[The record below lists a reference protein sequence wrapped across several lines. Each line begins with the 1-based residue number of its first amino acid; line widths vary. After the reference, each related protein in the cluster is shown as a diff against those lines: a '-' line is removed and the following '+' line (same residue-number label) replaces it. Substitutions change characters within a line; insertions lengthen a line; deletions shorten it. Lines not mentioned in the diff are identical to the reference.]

1 MSAGADERAGA
12 GEREAD
18 LAAHWL
24 AAAARPEVRDA
35 LDAIEVMIAEQI
47 AARDPAC
54 WGSGRCCGFER
65 AGHRLYT
72 TGLEAARTVLRL
84 PAGVVGVGVTR
95 GAIEAARARGDC
107 PFLRE
112 NLCAVHEA
120 KPGACRVY
128 FCDRGARGWQEALAE
143 RVHAQVRGV
152 HERAGVTYRYAEWR
166 DLLGLFAR

>member
-1 MSAGADERAGA
+1 MGA
-12 GEREAD
+12 GEEGAD

-24 AAAARPEVRDA
+24 EAAGRPEVRDA
-35 LDAIEVMIAEQI
+35 LDAIEVMIAEQV

-84 PAGVVGVGVTR
+84 PAGVVEVGVTR

-143 RVHAQVRGV
+143 RVHALVRGV

-166 DLLGLFAR
+166 DLLAMFAR